1 MKYFSLLLSLFL
13 WCGLLKAQ
21 SVPQYWR
28 DIDAASI
35 QLPSTAQVGLATNKY
50 RTLSLDLTALQQIL
64 RAAPLEGTN
73 GAPALVVL
81 PLPDGKYAKFSVEES
96 PVMMPELAA
105 RYPNIKS
112 YSGKGLDNEGLSVRF
127 DLGTGILHAAIHTQE
142 GTIYIDPYS
151 NLATGHYFSYFTKDL
166 DLSNTHAASLSCGLN
181 TNELVS
187 RLPERESFNATSSS
201 SPQPELR
208 TSATQSLRVYR
219 LALACTGE
227 YAKANGGTVE
237 KVLASMNTA
246 INRVNQIFIRETAV
260 KLMLIAKND
269 SLIFL
274 DPVTDPYP
282 VPDNAASFVDSRT
295 SINTN
300 SVVLNK
306 FIGLDGYDIGHV
318 FTRACTNNIAGL
330 AEPSSVCSAFKGNG
344 VTCFYNSDVDFIA
357 VSVMAH
363 EIGHQ
368 FSCLHTWNNCP
379 GIDVGQYHTSS
390 AYEPGSGSTI
400 MSYAGSCPNNNITSR
415 SDDYYSTRSLEEFIT
430 FSRERQGNGCA
441 TFVPTPNNPPSVKLN
456 YRSNIVVPIKTPMV
470 LTAAGSDP
478 DGDALTYC
486 WEQYDLGIDTTLGRP
501 KGNSPI
507 FRSFPPVGSSSR
519 TLPQLN
525 DVVNNVSRNTEVLPT
540 YARQLTFRC
549 TVRDNNPAG
558 GAVAWETLKMQVTD
572 KAGPFLVQSPN
583 TGQEV
588 WKAGDDVPITWD
600 VANTHLAPVNCRY
613 VNIRLSVDGGFSFPF
628 LLAENAL
635 NDGSEQVTL
644 PNMTSNEARIKIEA
658 VDNVFFDMSNQS
670 FKIMTN
676 PASTFALA
684 VSPYSLP
691 LNCQPATIEYKISN
705 LALGGFNNPVKLD
718 ILPGTLP
725 TGISA
730 TFSANNLKG
739 NETSTLRLNIQNIL
753 RDTIEFKLR
762 AIAQGADTV
771 LRTLSLITISNDFT
785 ALALKNPTNGQ
796 TGIQL
801 SSILRW
807 KKSDAARTY
816 AVELSESPKFGTTNL
831 ASAMG
836 VAVDTFNPNKILKDN
851 TLHFWRVRPE
861 NECGP
866 GEFTEP
872 FVFHTSV
879 TECKRQSSTAAVN
892 IPSRNNPTIE
902 SRINIT
908 DSGNIV
914 DINIPNI
921 DIDYQTVNL
930 IKVSLVS
937 PKGTV
942 VVLYDQACTGRTG
955 IMKVGFDDEAPGV
968 ITAGTGTCPPDDG
981 IVFKP
986 KEALKI
992 LQGESIQGT
1001 WILRVQV
1008 IKSEAGTV
1016 GALNS
1021 WIIEFCSVLNASNP
1035 TLLANRSIKVARSGN
1050 KGIANG
1056 DLQAQDVDATTAQL
1070 RYTLTRVP
1078 LSGNLRL
1085 TDKILEI
1092 GDQFTQA
1099 DIDALRLKYTHNGG
1113 TAPTDYF
1120 SFVVQD
1126 GKGGFLPITR
1136 FSIEIDQSTG
1146 LGELPL
1152 PFAMKLFPNPTRD
1165 WIQMDLEQSLPADG
1179 ILRIFNF
1186 QGQLLYQRS
1195 LAQGTKN
1202 QTIDTQLWPAGTYL
1216 LHLHSNKGSLRRQFE
1231 VLK

>member
-13 WCGLLKAQ
+13 WCGLLMAQ

-35 QLPSTAQVGLATNKY
+35 QLPTSAQVGLATNKY

-64 RAAPLEGTN
+64 RTAPLEGTN

-81 PLPDGKYAKFSVEES
+81 PLPDGKYAKFSIEES
-96 PVMMPELAA
+96 PVMMPGLAA
-105 RYPNIKS
+105 KYPGIKS
-112 YSGKGLDNEGLSVRF
+112 YSGKSLDNQALSVRF
-127 DLGTGILHAAIHTQE
+127 DLGAGVLHAAIHTFE
-142 GTIYIDPYS
+142 GTVYIDPYA
-151 NLATGHYFSYFTKDL
+151 NVATGHYFSYFTKDL
-166 DLSNTHAASLSCGLN
+166 DLRQTEVASLSCGIN
-181 TNELVS
+181 TTELAMEPPS
-187 RLPERESFNATSSS
+187 RESRNLTPALQLRGAAT
-201 SPQPELR
+201 QPLR
-208 TSATQSLRVYR
+208 TYR

-227 YAKANGGTVE
+227 YAQANGGTVE

-246 INRVNQIFIRETAV
+246 LNRVNQIFIRETAV
-260 KLMLIAKND
+260 KLMLIDKND
-269 SLIFL
+269 TLIFL
-274 DPVTDPYP
+274 DAPTDPYSEP
-282 VPDNAASFVDSRT
+282 ASAPTLLGV
-295 SINTN
+295 NPG
-300 SVVLNK
+300 VLNARV
-306 FIGLDGYDIGHV
+306 GLKSYDIGHV
-318 FTRACTNNIAGL
+318 FTQGCTNNIGGIA
-330 AEPSSVCSAFKGNG
+330 APATVCLDTKGRG
-344 VTCFYNSDVDFIA
+344 VTCFFRTDINYIA

-368 FSCLHTWNNCP
+368 FSCKHSWNNCP
-379 GIDVGQYHTSS
+379 DFQDQRSSES

-400 MSYAGSCPNNNITSR
+400 LSYAGSCSSNNVSDK
-415 SDDYYSTRSLEEFIT
+415 SDDYYATRSLEEFIS
-430 FSRERQGNGCA
+430 FSREREGNGCA
-441 TFVPTPNNPPSVKLN
+441 TQVPTPNNAPSVKLN
-456 YRSNIVVPIKTPMV
+456 YRSNIVVPMKTPMV
-470 LTAAGSDP
+470 LNATGKDP
-478 DGDALTYC
+478 DGDVLTYC
-486 WEQYDLGIDTTLGRP
+486 WEQFDLGADTTLGQP

-507 FRSFPPVGSSSR
+507 FRSFPPVKSSSR

-549 TVRDNNPAG
+549 TVRDNNSAG

-613 VNIRLSVDGGFSFPF
+613 VNILLSVDGGFTFPF
-628 LLAENAL
+628 LLAENAI

-644 PNMTSNEARIKIEA
+644 PNMSSNDARVKIEA

-691 LNCQPATIEYKISN
+691 LNCQPAAIEYKISN
-705 LALGGFNNPVKLD
+705 LTLGGFNNPVKLD
-718 ILPGTLP
+718 IVPGTLP
-725 TGISA
+725 AGVTA

-739 NETSTLRLNIQNIL
+739 NETSTLRLNLQNVL

-801 SSILRW
+801 STILRW
-807 KKSDAARTY
+807 KKSDAAKTY

-831 ASAMG
+831 AMATG

-866 GEFTEP
+866 GEYTEP

-879 TECKRQSSTAAVN
+879 TECKRQSATAAVN

-1008 IKSEAGTV
+1008 IRSEAGTV

-1035 TLLANRSIKVARSGN
+1035 TLLSNRSIKVSRSGN
-1050 KGIANG
+1050 KGIAST
-1056 DLQAQDVDATTAQL
+1056 DLKAQDVDATPAQL
-1070 RYTLTRVP
+1070 LYTLTRVP

-1113 TAPTDYF
+1113 TAATDYF

-1126 GKGGFLPITR
+1126 GKGGFLPISR
-1136 FSIEIDQSTG
+1136 FNIEIDQSTG
-1146 LGELPL
+1146 LGEVPL
-1152 PFAMKLFPNPTRD
+1152 PFAVKLFPNPTRD

-1195 LAQGTKN
+1195 LLQGTKN